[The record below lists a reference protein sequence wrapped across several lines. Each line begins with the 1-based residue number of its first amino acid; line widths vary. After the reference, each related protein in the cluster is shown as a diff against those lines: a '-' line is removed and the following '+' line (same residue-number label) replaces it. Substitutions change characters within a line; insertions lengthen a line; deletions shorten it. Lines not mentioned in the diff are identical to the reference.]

1 MNYKSILQ
9 IDDDIDDCDIF
20 MEALQGVSNALYT
33 SINDPVVA
41 LRKLVHKEILPDV
54 IFLDLNMP
62 VMSGI
67 EFLTEI
73 KQKDIIKNIPI
84 IIFSTSQ
91 LDEIKRQAR
100 NHGAHD
106 FISKPSDF
114 NELKK
119 IISQYIS

>member
-1 MNYKSILQ
+1 MNYKNILQ
-9 IDDDIDDCDIF
+9 IDDDTDDCELF
-20 MEALQGVSNALYT
+20 LEALQAVSNALYT

-41 LRKLVHKEILPDV
+41 LRRLAHKEIIPDV

-73 KQKDIIKNIPI
+73 KKNDIIKNIPV

-91 LDEIKRQAR
+91 FDEIKRQAR